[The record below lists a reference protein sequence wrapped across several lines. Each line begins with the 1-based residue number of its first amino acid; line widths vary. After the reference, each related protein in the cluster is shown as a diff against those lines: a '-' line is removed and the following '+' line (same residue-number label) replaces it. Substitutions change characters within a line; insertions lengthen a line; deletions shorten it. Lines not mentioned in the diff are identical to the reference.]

1 MFLGVENEKCCLY
14 VLFDLKLGLLMF
26 SEVII
31 ISVTV

>member
-1 MFLGVENEKCCLY
+1 MFIVVEYEKCWLY

>member
-1 MFLGVENEKCCLY
+1 MFIVVEYEKCCLY
-14 VLFDLKLGLLMF
+14 VPFGLKFGLLMF